1 MKKIVTFLSISLA
14 LLVLGVR
21 LSPADQ
27 GKAASGN
34 LPEYTSDGQLKFPA
48 QYREWVYLTSGLNM
62 SYAPRVAGMADHDMF
77 DNVFVNPSSY
87 QYFLQNGK
95 WPDKTMFVLEVR
107 GSVGKG
113 SINNGGH
120 YQSDVIAV
128 ESEIKDTARF
138 PGSGWGFYAFGLAA
152 TGKVFPKT
160 AACYTCHAEKGAVD
174 NTFVQFYPTL
184 LKIAKEKRTLSPAY
198 VAAERGQ

>member
-1 MKKIVTFLSISLA
+1 MNHKLTFALGLLTLTVALA
-14 LLVLGVR
+14 QRASTSNPDGPQFTNDNQLIL
-21 LSPADQ
+21 PA
-27 GKAASGN
+27 N
-34 LPEYTSDGQLKFPA
+34 
-48 QYREWVYLTSGLNM
+48 YREWVFLSSGLGM
-62 SYAPRVAGMADHDMF
+62 TYGPVADENRERGPMF

-87 QYFLQNGK
+87 QYFQQNGK
-95 WPDKTMFVLEVR
+95 WPDKTMFILEVR
-107 GSVGKG
+107 GSNSKG

-128 ESEIKDTARF
+128 ESEIKDTAKF

-198 VAAERGQ
+198 MAVEK